1 MTRQNRRGIALS
13 GVLLGFAVLSFSDTA
28 RAQSVTAAPQ
38 TLTFTVP
45 ANTVS
50 QAQQIQVTG
59 TGVGT
64 VQFQISNQS
73 PWIRL
78 NPSLALNLPG
88 ALNVSVDTTGLT
100 QGTTSGSFVIYSS
113 SNSTIQTTVTVNLT
127 VTGASQLSASPTS
140 LAFTGSIS
148 SNAGTPQGCTIQ
160 NSQFSCQ
167 VTISSSGSQLTYNIT
182 PSTNDGHPWLI
193 LDRLSGQTSGV
204 ALNVGVNPSAV
215 PAAGTFSGSILF
227 QSTTTSD
234 SVTVNV
240 TMTVTSTPAISVAP
254 AQLNFFYTLGGA
266 IPAVQQTT
274 VTSTSGS
281 VTFNVTQSGNSSW
294 LGVSPISGAAGPNT
308 PVTLNVS
315 VSPTTPVV
323 LTSGRY
329 TATITVTPVSGGT
342 AQTVNVVL
350 IVSASPFLTV
360 STNQLTFS
368 APFGGNPPPATQAVI
383 VGSTGG
389 SLNFSAAAT
398 SDQNF
403 LTVTPTSGVSGNTQT
418 GTLTIGVSQAVL
430 VGLAVGTYNGTITI
444 TPANGDPYNLQIA
457 VTLTIGASSQI
468 TAAPQGMFFS
478 YQMGQGAPSAQTLS
492 LNTTGPPIGFS
503 IATAVNAAN
512 PPSCGTSNWLSATPQ
527 TSPTV
532 TPSLLTVMVNIAGM
546 TAGNCTGT
554 IKITY
559 ASTSGNAELDV
570 PVTLFVSNSTSP
582 LLNISLPTGFGIETA
597 TLSGASFT
605 RNIAMTSTDNV
616 TVIQYQVGFQSASCP
631 WLFAT
636 PLTGGNSGATPTPVQ
651 VSIQP
656 ACITSPGTYQ
666 GSVTLTST
674 NLPQPVTLTIT
685 LTVTSNVQVSV
696 TPQSLTFQQAQ
707 NGPLPAPQNL
717 TFTVSGGNANFIAS
731 ASTDLG
737 SWLQVTP
744 GSGNTSLGSVS
755 VSILTN
761 TLPPNTTA
769 YNGRITLTFQN
780 AATPSA
786 VIPVKYTV
794 TQPQTVTVSP
804 TALTFSYQLG
814 GAAPAS
820 QALNV
825 SSTGG
830 QVNFTVGTTS
840 TGGWLGVDAASGQ
853 TGLNGLPKAI
863 NVSIDPTKIP
873 SGTLA
878 GTALQGSI
886 TISAGGVLATPITV
900 NVTLSVGA
908 AALPQPSTIV
918 NSAVAAGFGAI
929 AAGELIAIKG
939 TNLGPATG
947 TVFTVNQQTGT
958 VNSTLAGVQVTF
970 DNIPG
975 TPTFVS
981 ATQIN
986 VIVPWEIAGR
996 TTTNM
1001 VVSFNNAQSAP
1012 FQLQVT
1018 SVSPGIYTQNATGIG
1033 QAAAVNLS
1041 PTAASAYNGPLG
1053 TNYPGTSIPLAPAA
1067 QGTFLSLFLT
1077 GGGQTSPGS
1086 VTGSINPANQLL
1098 YLKNWTEGSSVVTA
1112 TVGGQPA
1119 HVSFA
1124 GAAPTLIN
1132 GVVQINLQ
1140 IPTGVTGNNLA
1151 VVVTINGVTTLGA
1164 ATIAVQ

>member
-13 GVLLGFAVLSFSDTA
+13 GALLGLAVLSFSDTA

-50 QAQQIQVTG
+50 QAQQVQVTG

-64 VQFQISNQS
+64 VLSQINTS
-73 PWIRL
+73 WIRVA
-78 NPSLALNLPG
+78 PAALNLPG

-100 QGTTSGSFVIYSS
+100 QGTTSGSFVVYSS

-140 LAFTGSIS
+140 LTFTGSIS
-148 SNAGTPQGCTIQ
+148 SNAGTPQGCPIQ

-167 VTISSSGSQLTYNIT
+167 VTISSSGPQLTYNIT

-193 LDRLSGQTSGV
+193 LDRLSGQTSGA

-215 PAAGTFSGSILF
+215 PNAGTFTGSILF
-227 QSTTTSD
+227 QSTTTGD

-240 TMTVTSTPAISVAP
+240 TMTVTSAPAISVAP
-254 AQLNFFYTLGGA
+254 TQLNFFYTLGGTL
-266 IPAVQQTT
+266 PAVQQTT
-274 VTSTSGS
+274 VSSTSGS

-294 LGVSPISGAAGPNT
+294 LGVSPISGAVGTNS

-315 VSPTTPVV
+315 ASPNAPVSLPI
-323 LTSGRY
+323 GRY
-329 TATITVTPVSGGT
+329 TATITITPTGGGT
-342 AQTVNVVL
+342 AQAVNVVL

-368 APFGGNPPPATQAVI
+368 APFGGSTPATQAVI

-389 SLNFSAAAT
+389 SVNFSAAAT

-430 VGLAVGTYNGTITI
+430 VGLAVGTYNGTITV

-457 VTLTIGASSQI
+457 VTLTVGASSQI

-478 YQMGQGAPSAQTLS
+478 FQMGQGAPAAQTLS
-492 LNTTGPPIGFS
+492 LNTSGPPLGFS
-503 IATAVNAAN
+503 IATAVNAGN
-512 PPSCGTSNWLSATPQ
+512 PPSCTSSNWLSATPQ
-527 TSPTV
+527 TTPTT
-532 TPSLLTVMVNIAGM
+532 TPNVLTVMVNTAGM

-554 IKITY
+554 VKITY
-559 ASTSGNAELDV
+559 ASSSGNAELDV

-597 TLSGASFT
+597 TLNGASFT
-605 RNIAMTSTDNV
+605 RNISMTSTDNS

-656 ACITSPGTYQ
+656 GCITSPGTYQ
-666 GSVTLTST
+666 GSVTLTSA
-674 NLPQPVTLTIT
+674 NLPQPVTLLIT

-696 TPQSLTFQQAQ
+696 TPQALNFQQAQ

-717 TFTVSGGNANFIAS
+717 TFTVSGGNANFIAT

-755 VSILTN
+755 VSILSN
-761 TLPPNTTA
+761 TLPQNATP

-786 VIPVKYTV
+786 VIPVRYTV

-804 TALTFSYQLG
+804 TALTFAYQLTG
-814 GAAPAS
+814 TAPAS

-840 TGGWLGVDAASGQ
+840 TGGWLGVDATSGQ

-873 SGTLA
+873 SGTLSGA
-878 GTALQGSI
+878 ALQGSI
-886 TISAGGVLATPITV
+886 TISAAGVLATPITV
-900 NVTLSVGA
+900 NVTLNISA
-908 AALPQPSTIV
+908 AAVPQPSTIV
-918 NSAVAAGFGAI
+918 NSAVANGFGAI

-939 TNLGPATG
+939 TNLGPASPASG
-947 TVFTVNQQTGT
+947 TQFTVNAQGT

-1001 VVSFNNAQSAP
+1001 VVSFNNTQSAP

-1041 PTAASAYNGPLG
+1041 PTAASPYNGPLG

-1067 QGTFLSLFLT
+1067 QGSFLSLFLT

-1086 VTGSINPANQLL
+1086 VTGSINPGNQLL

-1112 TVGGQPA
+1112 TVGGLPA

-1140 IPTGVTGNNLA
+1140 IPTGVSGNNLPSWSRSME
-1151 VVVTINGVTTLGA
+1151 
-1164 ATIAVQ
+1164 